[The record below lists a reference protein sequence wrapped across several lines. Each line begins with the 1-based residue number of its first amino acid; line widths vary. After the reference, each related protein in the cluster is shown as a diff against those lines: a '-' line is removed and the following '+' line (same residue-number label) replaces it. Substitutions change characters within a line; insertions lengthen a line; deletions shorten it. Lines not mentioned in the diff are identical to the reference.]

1 MKFKKLVSVVLVAAC
16 VFSLAACGSSSDS
29 TDKSADN
36 GSDSGKNYKI
46 GILQQLEHAALDEAT
61 KGFEDACTEKFGEG
75 NVKFDLQNGQGEQAN
90 CATIANNF
98 VADNVDLI
106 LANATTALQCASA
119 ATSDI
124 PILGTSVTDYATALD
139 ISDWTG
145 TTGMNISGT
154 SDLAPIDEQE
164 AMLKELL
171 PDAKTVGLLYCSAEP
186 NSAYQAKLFAEA
198 LEKDGIAY
206 KEYTAADSNEIQS
219 VVEHVKKIKSI
230 VEKIKY
236 IRKSLNIDMFVSKGK
251 AADDGSSTEQIE
263 NMNAFENIAEKF
275 DSLERFIF
283 YLSNLNNTNKNNSK
297 NKVNLTTIHR
307 AKGLEYPVV
316 FIIGCN
322 EGLLPHAKND
332 SINDEKRLFYVAIT
346 RAEKELYIS
355 STDSYNSKDNIPSKF
370 IDVIKPTICVV
381 KKSEYISEDADKE

>member
-1 MKFKKLVSVVLVAAC
+1 MKSKKILAVLMAAGMTL
-16 VFSLAACGSSSDS
+16 SLAACGSSSDS

-36 GSDSGKNYKI
+36 GSDSGKTYKI

-164 AMLKELL
+164 AMLKELI
-171 PDAKTVGLLYCSAEP
+171 PGAKTVGLLYCSAEP

-219 VVEHVKKIKSI
+219 VVTNAVADSDVIYVPTDNTAASNTELINNICLPAKVPVIAGEEGICSGCGVATLSI
-230 VEKIKY
+230 SY
-236 IRKSLNIDMFVSKGK
+236 YDLGK
-251 AADDGSSTEQIE
+251 ATGEMAVKILKDGEDISTMPIEYAPNFTKEYNADICAELGIE
-263 NMNAFENIAEKF
+263 VP
-275 DSLERFIF
+275 D
-283 YLSNLNNTNKNNSK
+283 
-297 NKVNLTTIHR
+297 
-307 AKGLEYPVV
+307 
-316 FIIGCN
+316 
-322 EGLLPHAKND
+322 D
-332 SINDEKRLFYVAIT
+332 YVAIGAD
-346 RAEKELYIS
+346 AE
-355 STDSYNSKDNIPSKF
+355 
-370 IDVIKPTICVV
+370 
-381 KKSEYISEDADKE
+381 

>member
-1 MKFKKLVSVVLVAAC
+1 MKSKKILAVLMAAGMTL
-16 VFSLAACGSSSDS
+16 SLAACGSSSDS

-36 GSDSGKNYKI
+36 GSDSGKTYKI

-164 AMLKELL
+164 AMLKELI

-219 VVEHVKKIKSI
+219 VVTNAVADSDVIYVPTDNTAASNTELINNICLPAKVPVIAGEKGICSGCGVATLSI
-230 VEKIKY
+230 SY
-236 IRKSLNIDMFVSKGK
+236 YDLGK
-251 AADDGSSTEQIE
+251 ATGEMAVKILKDGEDISTMPIEYAPSFTKEYNADICAELGIE
-263 NMNAFENIAEKF
+263 VP
-275 DSLERFIF
+275 D
-283 YLSNLNNTNKNNSK
+283 
-297 NKVNLTTIHR
+297 
-307 AKGLEYPVV
+307 
-316 FIIGCN
+316 
-322 EGLLPHAKND
+322 D
-332 SINDEKRLFYVAIT
+332 YVAIGAD
-346 RAEKELYIS
+346 AE
-355 STDSYNSKDNIPSKF
+355 
-370 IDVIKPTICVV
+370 
-381 KKSEYISEDADKE
+381 

>member
-1 MKFKKLVSVVLVAAC
+1 MKSKKILAVLMAAGMTL
-16 VFSLAACGSSSDS
+16 SLAACGSSSDS

-36 GSDSGKNYKI
+36 GSDSGKTYKI

-61 KGFEDACTEKFGEG
+61 KG
-75 NVKFDLQNGQGEQAN
+75 L
-90 CATIANNF
+90 
-98 VADNVDLI
+98 DLI

-164 AMLKELL
+164 AMLKELI

-219 VVEHVKKIKSI
+219 VVT
-230 VEKIKY
+230 
-236 IRKSLNIDMFVSKGK
+236 NAVSECD
-251 AADDGSSTEQIE
+251 A
-263 NMNAFENIAEKF
+263 
-275 DSLERFIF
+275 
-283 YLSNLNNTNKNNSK
+283 
-297 NKVNLTTIHR
+297 
-307 AKGLEYPVV
+307 
-316 FIIGCN
+316 
-322 EGLLPHAKND
+322 
-332 SINDEKRLFYVAIT
+332 
-346 RAEKELYIS
+346 LYIP
-355 STDSYNSKDNIPSKF
+355 TDNTMASNTEIINNICLPAKVPVIAGEQGICKGCGIATLSISYYDIGYKAGEMAYDILVNGADITTMKIESAPNVTKMYN
-370 IDVIKPTICVV
+370 PTIC
-381 KKSEYISEDADKE
+381 EELGITIPDGYEAIEE